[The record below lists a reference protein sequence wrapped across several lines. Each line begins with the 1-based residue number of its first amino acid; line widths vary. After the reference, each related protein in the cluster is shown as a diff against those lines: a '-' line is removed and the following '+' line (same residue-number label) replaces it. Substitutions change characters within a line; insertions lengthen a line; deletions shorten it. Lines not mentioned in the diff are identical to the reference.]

1 MSTGKLHSHI
11 PTSRTAQAK
20 KGSPHG
26 LPQRPHSLVGREKD
40 LETSQSLILRG
51 NVRLVTITGPP
62 GVGKTRFAMEVAS
75 TVASEFDDGLVF
87 VDLAPVRDPAL
98 VLDAIARALGVV
110 DHPDRPALQRL
121 QRHLA
126 DRNVLLLLDNL
137 EQVIAAA
144 ADVAELLAAGPY
156 VKLLVTSRQ
165 PLHVRWEHRYN
176 LLPLALPDATARLDR
191 NTLARHPATALFLE
205 RSRAVETGFS
215 IDESN
220 ARTVVGICRRLDGL
234 PLAIELAAA
243 WVSALGLDAILA
255 RLSDHQDLPL
265 GGPRDVPERQ
275 RTLSNA
281 IAWSYDLL
289 NDAERSVFRALGAF
303 AGEIPLE
310 AIEQVCEGLRV
321 DVLIPLAG
329 LVDKNLLLRVGDGET
344 RFRMLET
351 IHGFAEE
358 RLELTGEADAVRRR
372 HAAWILGLA
381 QRAERFIW
389 SEHQAVWLERVE
401 RAHDNVRTALNWC
414 LGGRDEE
421 TGVLLAASMH
431 RFWFARGY
439 IREGRRWCQIAAS
452 KQQVSARGRALALR
466 NLAFF
471 LAYQGE
477 GEQAVRLA
485 EEAVVSARSVDEPSL
500 MAWILLGLAQ
510 ATDAVGDF
518 ERSERL
524 YREML
529 DMARQA
535 GDETMATR
543 ALGQIGN
550 TLWIRGD
557 KARARV
563 VLEEALALAR
573 PSHDKWLMGFVTN
586 ALGRALAREDPAQAL
601 MLLEESLALA
611 HNIGYR
617 WLTARALEDLAGVL
631 ASSDRA
637 EVSAALL
644 GASESLWD
652 AFGFARTGSGPAAE
666 AAAAA
671 RQRLGPLAFEA
682 AWSKGRAMTAD
693 EAVAL
698 ALGRSAPARVER
710 VQRPGGLTGREVQ
723 IALDI
728 ARGLTNRQIAERLEI
743 SERTVDAHVQNIRNK
758 LSMERRA
765 QIAAWASAHLPK
777 SGSS

>member
-1 MSTGKLHSHI
+1 MSGNRSSNASASSSI
-11 PTSRTAQAK
+11 RAK
-20 KGSPHG
+20 EG
-26 LPQRPHSLVGREKD
+26 LLQGMPQRPHSLVGREKD
-40 LETSQSLILRG
+40 LEMSQSLVLRG
-51 NVRLVTITGPP
+51 SVRLVTITGPP
-62 GVGKTRFAMEVAS
+62 GVGKTRFATELAS
-75 TVASEFDDGLVF
+75 TVASEFDDGVVF

-126 DRNVLLLLDNL
+126 DRNLLLLLDNL

-144 ADVAELLAAGPY
+144 ADVADLLAAGPH

-176 LLPLALPDATARLDR
+176 LLPLALPDATARFDH

-205 RSRAVETGFS
+205 RARAVETRFS
-215 IDESN
+215 MDERN
-220 ARTVVGICRRLDGL
+220 ASTVVEICRRLDGL

-243 WVSALGLDAILA
+243 WVSALGLDAILS

-265 GGPRDVPERQ
+265 SGPRDVPERQ
-275 RTLSNA
+275 RTLFNA

-289 NDAERSVFRALGAF
+289 NEAERSVFRALGAF

-310 AIEQVCEGLRV
+310 AIEEVCEGLRV
-321 DVLIPLAG
+321 DVLTPLAG

-351 IHGFAEE
+351 IRVFAEE
-358 RLELTGEADAVRRR
+358 RLELTGEADAVRAR
-372 HAAWILGLA
+372 HATWFLGLA

-389 SEHQAVWLERVE
+389 SEHQTAWLERLE
-401 RAHDNVRTALNWC
+401 RAHDNVRVALNWC
-414 LGGRDEE
+414 FSGRDEE

-439 IREGRRWCQIAAS
+439 IREGRRWSQVAAS
-452 KQQVSARGRALALR
+452 KQQVSAKGQALALR

-471 LAYQGE
+471 LTYQGE
-477 GEQAVRLA
+477 AEQAVKLA
-485 EEAVVSARSVDEPSL
+485 EQAVALARSVGEPSL

-524 YREML
+524 YGEML
-529 DMARQA
+529 EMARQA
-535 GDETMATR
+535 GDETMTTR

-550 TLWIRGD
+550 TLRIRGD
-557 KARARV
+557 NARARE
-563 VLEEALALAR
+563 VLEEALSLAR
-573 PSHDKWLMGFVTN
+573 PTHDKWLTGFVTN
-586 ALGRALAREDPAQAL
+586 ALGRTLAREDPVQAL
-601 MLLEESLALA
+601 MLLEESLGLA
-611 HNIGYR
+611 HDIGYR
-617 WLTARALEDLAGVL
+617 WLTARGLEDLAGLL

-637 EVSAALL
+637 EVSAKLL
-644 GASESLWD
+644 GASESLGD
-652 AFGFARTGSGPAAE
+652 AFGFARTISGPAADT
-666 AAAAA
+666 AAAA
-671 RQRLGPLAFEA
+671 RVRLGPVAFEA
-682 AWSKGRAMTAD
+682 AWSKGKAMSVD

-728 ARGLTNRQIAERLEI
+728 ARGLTNREIAEGLGI

-777 SGSS
+777 STPV

>member
-1 MSTGKLHSHI
+1 MSAGNRSSNASASSSI
-11 PTSRTAQAK
+11 RAK
-20 KGSPHG
+20 EG
-26 LPQRPHSLVGREKD
+26 LLQGMPQRPHSLVGREKD
-40 LETSQSLILRG
+40 LEMSQSLVLRG

-62 GVGKTRFAMEVAS
+62 GVGKTRFATELAS
-75 TVASEFDDGLVF
+75 TVASEFDDGVVF

-98 VLDAIARALGVV
+98 VLDAIARVLGVV

-126 DRNVLLLLDNL
+126 DRNLLLLLDNL

-144 ADVAELLAAGPY
+144 ADVADLLAAGPH

-176 LLPLALPDATARLDR
+176 LLPLALPNATARFDH

-205 RSRAVETGFS
+205 RARAVETRFS
-215 IDESN
+215 MDERN
-220 ARTVVGICRRLDGL
+220 ASTVVEICRRLDGL

-243 WVSALGLDAILA
+243 WVSALGLDAILS
-255 RLSDHQDLPL
+255 RLSDHQNLPL
-265 GGPRDVPERQ
+265 SGPRDVPERQ
-275 RTLSNA
+275 RTLFNA

-289 NDAERSVFRALGAF
+289 NEAERSVFRALGAF

-310 AIEQVCEGLRV
+310 AIEEVCEGLRV
-321 DVLIPLAG
+321 DVLAPLAG

-351 IHGFAEE
+351 IRGFAEE
-358 RLELTGEADAVRRR
+358 RLELTGEADAVRAR
-372 HAAWILGLA
+372 HATWFLGLA

-389 SEHQAVWLERVE
+389 SEHQTAWLERLE
-401 RAHDNVRTALNWC
+401 RAHDNVRVALNWC
-414 LGGRDEE
+414 FSGRDEE

-439 IREGRRWCQIAAS
+439 IREGRRWSQIAAS
-452 KQQVSARGRALALR
+452 KQQVSARGQALALR

-471 LAYQGE
+471 LTYQGE
-477 GEQAVRLA
+477 AEQAVRLA
-485 EEAVVSARSVDEPSL
+485 EQAVALARSVSEPSL

-524 YREML
+524 YGEML
-529 DMARQA
+529 EMARQA

-550 TLWIRGD
+550 TLRIRGD
-557 KARARV
+557 NARARA
-563 VLEEALALAR
+563 VLEEALSLAR
-573 PSHDKWLMGFVTN
+573 PTHDKWLTGFVTN
-586 ALGRALAREDPAQAL
+586 ALGRTLAREDPVQAL

-617 WLTARALEDLAGVL
+617 WLTARGMEDLAGLL

-637 EVSAALL
+637 EVSAKLL
-644 GASESLWD
+644 GASESLGD
-652 AFGFARTGSGPAAE
+652 AFGFARTSSGPAADT
-666 AAAAA
+666 AAAA
-671 RQRLGPLAFEA
+671 RERLGPVAFEA
-682 AWSKGRAMTAD
+682 AWSKGKAMTVD

-698 ALGRSAPARVER
+698 ALGRSAPVRVER

-723 IALDI
+723 IVLEIAL
-728 ARGLTNRQIAERLEI
+728 GLTNRQIAERLGI

-758 LSMERRA
+758 LGMERRA

-777 SGSS
+777 NTPV